1 MPIEY
6 EMKYLKE
13 SVEDAISNYSQNNFA
28 ASWFD
33 GIESRVLDI
42 LENDQNA
49 GEHFTEYQMRA
60 MRELVRRGYWVKWCE
75 YDGSVDQGQS
85 RVMLYRT
92 KGQNKEGAD

>member
-33 GIESRVLDI
+33 GIESRVLDQ
-42 LENDQNA
+42 LANS
-49 GEHFTEYQMRA
+49 YKPVYRA
-60 MRELVRRGYWVKWCE
+60 QSFPTLT
-75 YDGSVDQGQS
+75 GSV
-85 RVMLYRT
+85 
-92 KGQNKEGAD
+92 

>member
-75 YDGSVDQGQS
+75 
-85 RVMLYRT
+85 
-92 KGQNKEGAD
+92 